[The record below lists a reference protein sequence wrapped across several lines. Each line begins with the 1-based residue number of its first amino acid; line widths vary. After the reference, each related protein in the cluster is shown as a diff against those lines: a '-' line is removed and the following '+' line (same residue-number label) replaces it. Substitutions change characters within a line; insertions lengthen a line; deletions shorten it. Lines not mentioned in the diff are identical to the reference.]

1 MTLCLLG
8 ESDWFLARLL
18 TRYGE
23 ACGLEMA
30 QAEVG
35 EELFAMTR
43 RLSPSLVIAD
53 PDLPGAQRGW
63 QVVRAL
69 QADPRFAALPII
81 AFTWLD
87 ERETRKRL
95 GAAAG
100 YLPKPEVPFEDFV
113 AALNAAG
120 IPVRRTSQE

>member
-18 TRYGE
+18 TRFGE
-23 ACGLEMA
+23 ACGLQIA

-35 EELFAMTR
+35 EELLAMTR
-43 RLSPSLVIAD
+43 RLSPSLVITD

-69 QADPRFAALPII
+69 HADPRFATLPVI
-81 AFTWLD
+81 AFTWLN
-87 ERETRKRL
+87 EQASRERL
-95 GAAAG
+95 GPAAG
-100 YLPKPEVPFEDFV
+100 YLPKPDVPFEDFV
-113 AALNAAG
+113 AAVSAAG
-120 IPVRRTSQE
+120 IPVKRVSQE

>member
-18 TRYGE
+18 TRFGE

-35 EELFAMTR
+35 EELLAMTR
-43 RLSPSLVIAD
+43 RLAPSLVITD

-63 QVVRAL
+63 QAVRTL
-69 QADPRFAALPII
+69 QAEPRFAALPVI

-87 ERETRKRL
+87 EQETRERL
-95 GAAAG
+95 GMTAG
-100 YLPKPEVPFEDFV
+100 YLPKPDVPFEDFV
-113 AALNAAG
+113 AAVSAAG
-120 IPVRRTSQE
+120 IPVNRVSQE